1 MTMLMKKINL
11 QSLIDEYVPQ
21 INDFLVSKLK
31 TAGSEATLLDSMSYS
46 VMAGGKR
53 LRPLLCICTFLA
65 LHQQIDSDK
74 IQLASAIELLHT
86 YSLIHD
92 DLPAMDNDDLRRG
105 KPTNH
110 KKYGEAM
117 AILAGDGLQS
127 LAFEW
132 MATTHFSNEVKIN
145 AIKQFAE
152 AVGPKGMVSGQSRDI
167 VLTGKKISLAE
178 LKKLHSEKTGA
189 LINFAIKVA
198 GIVSNANEDIISLL
212 NEFGNYYGLAFQ
224 IYDDILDVTK
234 TSAELGKTANKD
246 VVEGKN
252 TYPTLLG
259 MQETQVE
266 LKEVLSKLDDVLSQ
280 LSVLDVNTDYLIAFI
295 DYFK

>member
-1 MTMLMKKINL
+1 MKKINL

>member
-21 INDFLVSKLK
+21 INNFLVSKLK
-31 TAGSEATLLDSMSYS
+31 TAGSEATLIDSMSYS

-65 LHQQIDSDK
+65 LHQKIDSDK

-117 AILAGDGLQS
+117 AILAGDGLQA
-127 LAFEW
+127 LAFDW

-167 VLTGKKISLAE
+167 VSTGKKISLPE

-198 GIVSNANEDIISLL
+198 GIVSNANEDIVSLL

-246 VVEGKN
+246 LVEGKN

-259 MQETQVE
+259 MKETQVE
-266 LKEVLSKLDDVLSQ
+266 LKKVLSKLDDVLNQ
-280 LSVLDVNTDYLIAFI
+280 LSLLDVNTDYLAAFI

>member
-1 MTMLMKKINL
+1 MKKINL

-31 TAGSEATLLDSMSYS
+31 TAGSEATLIDSMSYS

-65 LHQQIDSDK
+65 LHQKIDSDK

-127 LAFEW
+127 LAFDW

-167 VLTGKKISLAE
+167 VSTGKKISLPE

-189 LINFAIKVA
+189 LINFAIKVS

-246 VVEGKN
+246 LVEGKN

-259 MQETQVE
+259 MKETQVE
-266 LKEVLSKLDDVLSQ
+266 LKKVLSKLDDVLNQ
-280 LSVLDVNTDYLIAFI
+280 LSLLDVNTDYLAAFI